1 MSRELDWTTH
11 TLTQIIATATWL
23 EAHSPDLY
31 ELAYGPSSSSD
42 GDRVQSS
49 GHTDVGNRLGITQP
63 ADDEEERKR
72 TDRIGTSPQHA
83 WHNVSKILKS
93 VLVDL
98 ERAEYA
104 TNEQFTAGQSPEPDR
119 PGRDTRMPRHI
130 ARQVHQAAARRRAR
144 GEWTPAELKE
154 APRP

>member
-11 TLTQIIATATWL
+11 TLDQILATATWL
-23 EAHSPDLY
+23 KAHSPDLY

-42 GDRVQSS
+42 GEHVQQSGTRDLSS
-49 GHTDVGNRLGITQP
+49 
-63 ADDEEERKR
+63 
-72 TDRIGTSPQHA
+72 RIGTPPQHA
-83 WHNVSKILKS
+83 WHNVTRALKS
-93 VLVDL
+93 ALL
-98 ERAEYA
+98 ELQRAEYA

-119 PGRDTRMPRHI
+119 PGRDTQMPRHI

-154 APRP
+154 QTP